1 MSQHIAVVGLGQ
13 MGRSALAILLD
24 SLPDARFL
32 AVDRDEQAVAAAVE
46 QAQGR
51 IRGRAA
57 DATADL
63 DLTDVDLVLN
73 LAGPFFTG
81 SDQIA
86 RRAIA
91 AEAAYVDICDDVE
104 GATAILALDAEAR
117 DTGVPLVTGAGL
129 SPGVSN
135 WMACRLLD
143 EHPEADG
150 IQVAW
155 AVHESDPGGMAPLR
169 HMLHMAVSPCPVLRD
184 GVWGHSSG
192 FVPDTAAVFDFPDP
206 LGEIEAYDTAHPE
219 PVTLARHFGRLR
231 NAGCKGAL
239 QPAWANAAFSTLGRI
254 GFGYSDV
261 PVEIAGVEVEPAE
274 FLWKLMWARYHRRPQ
289 RPRSA
294 HTSVL
299 VQALRGDEVLGAL
312 AITDDEVMARGTGI
326 GAAVAATV
334 LLTHGAVPGAG
345 GVEVLPWK
353 DSLDLFEKI
362 AAQRGGFTDGVARVA
377 LSASFC
383 SA

>member
-24 SLPDARFL
+24 ALPGARFL
-32 AVDRDEQAVAAAVE
+32 AVDRDERAVSTAVHQAPDRVK
-46 QAQGR
+46 
-51 IRGRAA
+51 GRAS
-57 DATADL
+57 DVTAGL
-63 DLTDVDLVLN
+63 DLTGVDLVLN

-81 SDQIA
+81 SDVVA
-86 RRAIA
+86 RQALA
-91 AEAAYVDICDDVE
+91 TGAAYVDICDDIE
-104 GATAILALDAEAR
+104 GTTAILALDAEAR
-117 DTGVPLVTGAGL
+117 SVGVPLVTGAGL

-155 AVHESDPGGMAPLR
+155 AVHESDPGGLAPLR
-169 HMLHMAVSPCPVLRD
+169 HMLHMTVSPCPVLRD
-184 GVWGHSSG
+184 GVWGHSAG
-192 FVPDTAAVFDFPDP
+192 FVPDTAAAFRFPHP

-219 PVTLARHFGRLR
+219 PVTLARHFRRLR

-239 QPAWANAAFSTLGRI
+239 QPAWANSAFSTLGRI
-254 GFGYSDV
+254 GFGHSDV
-261 PVEIAGVEVEPAE
+261 PVEIAGAAVEPAE

-294 HTSVL
+294 HTGVL
-299 VQALRGDEVLGAL
+299 VQALRGDEVIDAL
-312 AITDDEVMARGTGI
+312 AVTDSEVMARGTGI
-326 GAAVAATV
+326 GAAVAV
-334 LLTHGAVPGAG
+334 VGLLKHGAHPGAW
-345 GVEVLPWK
+345 GVEVLPWR
-353 DSLDLFEKI
+353 DSLDRFENI
-362 AAQRGGFTDGVARVA
+362 AAQRGGFTDGVARTA
-377 LSASFC
+377 LSAPSC